1 MTVEALVYP
10 TEDPELVEKAVR
22 NVFNGELK
30 VEEADGSGLGIL
42 KVTGFSDRL
51 DALTPL
57 KEVVRRERIRAAAR
71 AALLSSIL
79 GGELR
84 FHLNK
89 QVAYAGYVSF
99 CQPERESPLGP
110 ITITVIG
117 EDLKKAVEWL
127 TQGELEPE
135 DEGKR

>member
-22 NVFNGELK
+22 AIFEGELK
-30 VEEADGSGLGIL
+30 VEEGDESELGLL

-51 DALTPL
+51 EALTPL
-57 KEVVRRERIRAAAR
+57 KECVRRNRIRAAAR
-71 AALLSSIL
+71 AALLSSIS

-89 QVAYAGYVSF
+89 QVAYVGHVSF

-110 ITITVIG
+110 ITVTVVG
-117 EDLKKAVEWL
+117 EDLRKAVEWI
-127 TQGELEPE
+127 TQGEPEPE
-135 DEGKR
+135 GGGKS